1 MDCDW
6 SGQICWYFSCASS
19 LFVCQQLGCFMG
31 FSITACVITG
41 IMFISY
47 CFAVDEFAKILRC
60 RNTYDYVF
68 YYGKYCHSPSRRH
81 LAQTG
86 AGLGSGLLIFSLVEF
101 FVALASS
108 IYCCTGV
115 CCNTM
120 PGAVG
125 TVSILICFVYFYLHQ
140 FRYCHVKSEI
150 EIMFNCSK

>member
-6 SGQICWYFSCASS
+6 SGQICWYFSCAS
-19 LFVCQQLGCFMG
+19 QQLGCFMG

-47 CFAVDEFAKILRC
+47 CFAVGEFAKILRC
-60 RNTYDYVF
+60 RSTYRYDSYF
-68 YYGKYCHSPSRRH
+68 RRQNCYSLSRRH
-81 LAQTG
+81 MAQTG

-115 CCNTM
+115 CCNTT

-125 TVSILICFVYFYLHQ
+125 TVSILNKLCLFLFVA
-140 FRYCHVKSEI
+140 I
-150 EIMFNCSK
+150 